1 MICGTDIDLSA
12 SCLQDEPE
20 SCSNGSERR
29 QASVPWRLLFF
40 KAATAAL
47 GRDHR
52 ERTAMLERSLLG
64 AVALAALCLTTAPT
78 RAWDDAKYPD
88 LKGQWRPIGGPGR
101 FDISKPAG
109 RGQQAPLVPEYQAVF
124 EANVLDQA
132 AGGQG
137 TTPTYKCLSPGMP
150 RVTNGYGEMEFVV
163 TPDTTYILVDH
174 ILDDRRIFT
183 DGRDWPAELEPTLLG
198 YSIGKWIDSG
208 GSGHYDV
215 LEVETRGFRGPRAF
229 DASGIPL
236 HQDGQT
242 IVKER
247 IYIDQADPNIAHDQV
262 TVIDH
267 ALTRPWTVTKNYRRS
282 PQPQP
287 YWTEEYCE
295 SNNHVSIGKD
305 DYMLSADGLL
315 MPARKDQAP
324 PDLRYFKTAK

>member
-1 MICGTDIDLSA
+1 
-12 SCLQDEPE
+12 
-20 SCSNGSERR
+20 
-29 QASVPWRLLFF
+29 
-40 KAATAAL
+40 
-47 GRDHR
+47 
-52 ERTAMLERSLLG
+52 MLEGGLRG
-64 AVALAALCLTTAPT
+64 AIALAAVLCVMTPPAH
-78 RAWDDAKYPD
+78 AWDDAKYPD

-109 RGQQAPLVPEYQAVF
+109 RGQQAPLNAEYRAIF

-150 RVTNGYGEMEFVV
+150 RVTNGYGEMEFVI

-183 DGRDWPAELEPTLLG
+183 DGRDWPADLEPTLLG

-208 GSGHYDV
+208 GTGHYDV

-236 HQDGQT
+236 HEDAQT
-242 IVKER
+242 VVKEQ
-247 IYIDQADPNIAHDQV
+247 IYLDKTDPNVAHDEV

-267 ALTRPWTVTKNYRRS
+267 ALTRPWTVTKNYHRS
-282 PQPQP
+282 PQTQP

-305 DYMLSADGLL
+305 DYMLSAGGLL

-324 PDLRYFKTAK
+324 PDLRYFNKAPK